1 MHIRELN
8 LSVRAYNCLMRSGI
22 TTIEELSEKTAED
35 MMRVRN
41 LGRSSLTEILNV
53 MKTHGLS
60 FKESEV
66 DE

>member
-1 MHIRELN
+1 MHIQELN
-8 LSVRAYNCLMRSGI
+8 LSVRAYNCLMRAGI
-22 TTIEELSEKTAED
+22 TTTEELSEKTVDE

-60 FKESEV
+60 FTESE
-66 DE
+66 E